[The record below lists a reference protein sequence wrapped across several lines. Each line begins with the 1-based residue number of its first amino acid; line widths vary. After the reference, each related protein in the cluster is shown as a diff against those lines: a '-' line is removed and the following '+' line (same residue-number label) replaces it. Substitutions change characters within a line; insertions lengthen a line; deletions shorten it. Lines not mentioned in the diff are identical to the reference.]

1 MRVRGRVVVGVQR
14 WENRGFLAADPW
26 LKYENDQAAAQAD
39 YDDWMKI
46 KKWTLANGSDRD
58 RYLLRIQQRWRRRRR
73 RAMRWW
79 EQKATRKLH
88 PDEFVDFPQI
98 RTAMPNKV
106 RHERLRVLL

>member
-58 RYLLRIQQRWRRRRR
+58 RYLLRIQQRCCGKSLLL
-73 RAMRWW
+73 
-79 EQKATRKLH
+79 QKA
-88 PDEFVDFPQI
+88 PQ
-98 RTAMPNKV
+98 PG
-106 RHERLRVLL
+106 ESRLRCGTVVHTLGAPCR